1 MEVDEKEYN
10 ELRRNQE
17 KLFCLISHGVEDS
30 WDEYDAAMKD
40 FNKWLEK
47 DKQKEK
53 IDKIVH
59 IYTGKI
65 LSVFNTIFTICGAKL
80 NDAVIKELKNI
91 LQELCTRELTLKDK
105 NIYEKWANDLMDVIE
120 EIAEERYPNVP
131 YWLDTGNR
139 YQCCMEMLEHFR
151 KDL

>member
-30 WDEYDAAMKD
+30 WDAYTEAMKD
-40 FNKWLEK
+40 YKEWLER

-53 IDKIVH
+53 IDKIVD
-59 IYTGKI
+59 IYSNKLIEYINKVLPSGSTLNEVGVKEVKDI
-65 LSVFNTIFTICGAKL
+65 L
-80 NDAVIKELKNI
+80 KEI
-91 LQELCTRELTLKDK
+91 CTRELTLKDK
-105 NIYEKWANDLMDVIE
+105 NNYEEWAHDLMDMIE

-139 YQCCMEMLEHFR
+139 YQCCIEMLEQFR

>member
-1 MEVDEKEYN
+1 MEVNEETYN

-17 KLFCLISHGVEDS
+17 KLFCLFSHGVEN

-47 DKQKEK
+47 YKQKEK
-53 IDKIVH
+53 INSIVED
-59 IYTGKI
+59 YTKKLVEYIQKTLPFGAS
-65 LSVFNTIFTICGAKL
+65 LSEVG
-80 NDAVIKELKNI
+80 VKEVKDI
-91 LQELCTRELTLKDK
+91 VEELCTKTFDVIDK

-139 YQCCMEMLEHFR
+139 YQCCMEMLAHFR

>member
-10 ELRRNQE
+10 ELRQNQE
-17 KLFCLISHGVEDS
+17 KLFCLISHGVQD
-30 WDEYDAAMKD
+30 WDEYTKAMKD
-40 FNKWLEK
+40 YEEWLEK

-53 IDKIVH
+53 IDKIVD
-59 IYTGKI
+59 IYT
-65 LSVFNTIFTICGAKL
+65 
-80 NDAVIKELKNI
+80 DEVIKVFQPILNELDTGLSKDCIKVLKNI

-105 NIYEKWANDLMDVIE
+105 NNYKKLANDLMDVIE
-120 EIAEERYPNVP
+120 EIAEERYPDVP

-139 YQCCMEMLEHFR
+139 YQCCMAMLEQFR

>member
-1 MEVDEKEYN
+1 MEVDEETYN

-17 KLFCLISHGVEDS
+17 KLFCLFSHGVEN

-47 DKQKEK
+47 YKQKEK
-53 IDKIVH
+53 INSIVED
-59 IYTGKI
+59 YTKKLVEYIQKTLPFGAS
-65 LSVFNTIFTICGAKL
+65 LSEVG
-80 NDAVIKELKNI
+80 VKEVKDI
-91 LQELCTRELTLKDK
+91 VEELCTKTFDIIDK

-139 YQCCMEMLEHFR
+139 YQCCMEMLAHFR
-151 KDL
+151 KDIP

>member
-1 MEVDEKEYN
+1 MEIDEKEYN

-17 KLFCLISHGVEDS
+17 KLFCLVSHGIEN
-30 WDEYDAAMKD
+30 WDEYDVALED
-40 FNKWLEK
+40 FNKWLKK

-53 IDKIVH
+53 INSIVDT
-59 IYTGKI
+59 Y
-65 LSVFNTIFTICGAKL
+65 SNKL
-80 NDAVIKELKNI
+80 VEYIQKTLPFGTSLNYVGVQEVKDIIE
-91 LQELCTRELTLKDK
+91 ELCIKTFEVIDKD
-105 NIYEKWANDLMDVIE
+105 IYEKWANDLMDVIE
-120 EIAEERYPNVP
+120 EIAQEKYPNVP

>member
-17 KLFCLISHGVEDS
+17 KLFCLISHGVEN
-30 WDEYDAAMKD
+30 WDEYNATMKD
-40 FNKWLEK
+40 YNKWLEE

-53 IDKIVH
+53 RDEIADIYNNKLIEYIQKTLPFGTSLNEVGVKEVKDIV
-59 IYTGKI
+59 
-65 LSVFNTIFTICGAKL
+65 
-80 NDAVIKELKNI
+80 E
-91 LQELCTRELTLKDK
+91 ELCTKTFDIIDK

-120 EIAEERYPNVP
+120 EIAQEKYPNVP

-139 YQCCMEMLEHFR
+139 YQCCMEMLAHFR

>member
-1 MEVDEKEYN
+1 MEVNEETYN

-17 KLFCLISHGVEDS
+17 KLFCLFSHGVEN

-47 DKQKEK
+47 YKQKEK
-53 IDKIVH
+53 INSIVED
-59 IYTGKI
+59 YTKKLVEYIQKTLPFGAS
-65 LSVFNTIFTICGAKL
+65 LSEVG
-80 NDAVIKELKNI
+80 VKEVKDI
-91 LQELCTRELTLKDK
+91 VEELCTKTFDIIDK

-139 YQCCMEMLEHFR
+139 YQCCMEMLAHFG

>member
-1 MEVDEKEYN
+1 MEIDEKEYN

-30 WDEYDAAMKD
+30 WDTYTEAMKD
-40 FNKWLEK
+40 YEEWLKK

-53 IDKIVH
+53 INSIVDG
-59 IYTGKI
+59 YTK
-65 LSVFNTIFTICGAKL
+65 KL
-80 NDAVIKELKNI
+80 VEYIQKTLPFGSSLNEVGVKEVKDI
-91 LQELCTRELTLKDK
+91 VEELCIKTLDVIDK

-120 EIAEERYPNVP
+120 EIAQERYPNIP

-139 YQCCMEMLEHFR
+139 YQCCMEMLAHFR

>member
-1 MEVDEKEYN
+1 MEIDEKEYS

-30 WDEYDAAMKD
+30 WDEYTEAMKD
-40 FNKWLEK
+40 YEEWLKK

-53 IDKIVH
+53 INSIVDG
-59 IYTGKI
+59 YTK
-65 LSVFNTIFTICGAKL
+65 KL
-80 NDAVIKELKNI
+80 VEYIQKTLPFGSSLNEVGVKEVKDI
-91 LQELCTRELTLKDK
+91 VEELCIKTLDVIDKD
-105 NIYEKWANDLMDVIE
+105 IYEKWANDLMDVIE
-120 EIAEERYPNVP
+120 EIAEERYPNIP